1 MVIWKIWCSWKKR
14 RKITSFDYV
23 TVGNS
28 FLRWQLNN
36 IVIRWGFFYFSFRFI
51 FLIHFFFFLFFDFF
65 FSRNSISLSQGEA
78 MNENPFRPPTFSAI
92 DVKSIHLRIWEIING
107 RKHFGTH
114 GFSSFFFLFCSAFI
128 VFRQKEMNWFCVL
141 FSYFLFLKSSI
152 RNMNKNGNP
161 VHLTLSVSML

>member
-114 GFSSFFFLFCSAFI
+114 GFSSFF
-128 VFRQKEMNWFCVL
+128 VL
-141 FSYFLFLKSSI
+141 FSIYSFQAK
-152 RNMNKNGNP
+152 GNELILCF
-161 VHLTLSVSML
+161 VFVFFIFEIINSKHE